1 MLGKDISRFKR
12 ILLPLDGSELGEAS
26 LPYVEELAI
35 VTKAE
40 VILLQVVTPHYDI
53 ALAEGYTA
61 HLGRISEEYLTHAS
75 ATAKDYLDSA
85 KEKLTKMGITA
96 RSEVEVGSPAERIVG
111 YAKESNVDL
120 IAMSTH
126 GRSGIGRWLLGS
138 VADKV
143 IHAADRPILLVRA
156 CAKSTTEEQT

>member
-1 MLGKDISRFKR
+1 VFSKDISRFKR

-35 VTKAE
+35 VIKAE

-53 ALAEGYTA
+53 ALAEGYTS
-61 HLGRISEEYLTHAS
+61 HLGRIAEEYLTHAS
-75 ATAKDYLDSA
+75 AAAKDYLNTV
-85 KEKLTKMGITA
+85 KERLAKMGITA

-111 YAKESNVDL
+111 YAKESNIDL

-156 CAKSTTEEQT
+156 SAKSTVEE

>member
-1 MLGKDISRFKR
+1 VVDKETSRIKR
-12 ILLPLDGSELGEAS
+12 ILLPLDGSEAGEAA

-35 VTKAE
+35 ITKAE

-53 ALAEGYTA
+53 ALAEGYTS

-75 ATAKDYLDSA
+75 AAARDYLNSV
-85 KEKLTKMGITA
+85 KEKLAKMGITA
-96 RSEVEVGSPAERIVG
+96 RSEVELGSPAERIVG
-111 YAKESNVDL
+111 YAKENNIDL

-126 GRSGIGRWLLGS
+126 GRSGIGRWLLGG

-143 IHAADRPILLVRA
+143 IRAADRPVLLVRA
-156 CAKSTTEEQT
+156 SAKPTTKEQT

>member
-1 MLGKDISRFKR
+1 MFDKETSRIKR
-12 ILLPLDGSELGEAS
+12 ILLPLDGSEPGEAS

-35 VTKAE
+35 ITKAE
-40 VILLQVVTPHYDI
+40 VILLQVVTSHYDI
-53 ALAEGYTA
+53 GLAEGYTS

-75 ATAKDYLDSA
+75 AAARDYLNSV

-111 YAKESNVDL
+111 YAKENNVDL

-143 IHAADRPILLVRA
+143 IHAADRPVLLVRA
-156 CAKSTTEEQT
+156 SAEATLKEQT

>member
-1 MLGKDISRFKR
+1 
-12 ILLPLDGSELGEAS
+12 

-35 VTKAE
+35 ITKAE

-53 ALAEGYTA
+53 ALAESYTS
-61 HLGRISEEYLTHAS
+61 HLDQISKEYITHAL
-75 ATAKDYLDSA
+75 AAANNYLNSV
-85 KEKLTKMGITA
+85 KERLTKIGITV
-96 RSEVEVGSPAERIVG
+96 RSEVEVGSPAESVIA
-111 YAKESNVDL
+111 YAKENNVDL

-143 IHAADRPILLVRA
+143 IHAADRPVLMVRA
-156 CAKSTTEEQT
+156 SAKPTIREQT

>member
-1 MLGKDISRFKR
+1 VFGKEISRIKR

-26 LPYVEELAI
+26 LPYVEEWAT

-53 ALAEGYTA
+53 TLAQGYTS

-75 ATAKDYLDSA
+75 AAAKDYLNSV
-85 KEKLTKMGITA
+85 KERLTKMGITA

-111 YAKESNVDL
+111 YAKESNIDL

-156 CAKSTTEEQT
+156 SAKEQT

>member
-1 MLGKDISRFKR
+1 MFSKDISRFKR

-35 VTKAE
+35 GTKAE

-53 ALAEGYTA
+53 ALAEGYTS
-61 HLGRISEEYLTHAS
+61 HLGRISEEYLAHAS
-75 ATAKDYLDSA
+75 AAAKDYLNSV
-85 KEKLTKMGITA
+85 KERLTKMGIAA

-111 YAKESNVDL
+111 YAKESNIDL

-156 CAKSTTEEQT
+156 SAKSTIEEQT

>member
-1 MLGKDISRFKR
+1 M
-12 ILLPLDGSELGEAS
+12 
-26 LPYVEELAI
+26 PYVEELAI

-53 ALAEGYTA
+53 ALAEGYTS
-61 HLGRISEEYLTHAS
+61 HLGRISEEYLTHAL
-75 ATAKDYLDSA
+75 ATAKDYLNSV
-85 KEKLTKMGITA
+85 KERLTKMGITA
-96 RSEVEVGSPAERIVG
+96 RSEVEVGSPAERIIG
-111 YAKESNVDL
+111 YAKESNIDL

-143 IHAADRPILLVRA
+143 IHAVDRPILLVRA
-156 CAKSTTEEQT
+156 SAKSTIKEQT

>member
-1 MLGKDISRFKR
+1 VFSKDISRFKR

-40 VILLQVVTPHYDI
+40 VILLQVVAPHYDI
-53 ALAEGYTA
+53 ALAEGYTS

-75 ATAKDYLDSA
+75 AAAKDYLNSV
-85 KEKLTKMGITA
+85 KERLTKMGITA

-111 YAKESNVDL
+111 YAKESNIDL

-143 IHAADRPILLVRA
+143 IHAADRPILLVSA
-156 CAKSTTEEQT
+156 FAKSTIEEQT

>member
-1 MLGKDISRFKR
+1 
-12 ILLPLDGSELGEAS
+12 

-35 VTKAE
+35 GTKAE

-53 ALAEGYTA
+53 ALAEGYTS
-61 HLGRISEEYLTHAS
+61 HLGRISEEYLAHAS
-75 ATAKDYLDSA
+75 AAAKDYLNSV
-85 KEKLTKMGITA
+85 KERLTKMGIAA

-111 YAKESNVDL
+111 YAKESNIDL

-143 IHAADRPILLVRA
+143 IHAADRPILLQSICQINNRGADLKKGVYT
-156 CAKSTTEEQT
+156 KFEQDKDSHNRCG

>member
-1 MLGKDISRFKR
+1 
-12 ILLPLDGSELGEAS
+12 

-35 VTKAE
+35 GTKAE

-53 ALAEGYTA
+53 ALAEGYTS
-61 HLGRISEEYLTHAS
+61 HLGRISEEYLAHAS
-75 ATAKDYLDSA
+75 AAAKDYLNSV
-85 KEKLTKMGITA
+85 KERLTKMGIAA

-111 YAKESNVDL
+111 YAKESNIDL

-156 CAKSTTEEQT
+156 SAKSTIEEQT

>member
-1 MLGKDISRFKR
+1 VFSKDISRFKR

-40 VILLQVVTPHYDI
+40 VILLQVVKPHYDI
-53 ALAEGYTA
+53 ALAEGYTS
-61 HLGRISEEYLTHAS
+61 HLGRISAEYLTHAS
-75 ATAKDYLDSA
+75 AAAKDYLNSV
-85 KEKLTKMGITA
+85 KERLAKMGITA

-111 YAKESNVDL
+111 YAKESNIDL

-156 CAKSTTEEQT
+156 SAKSTIEEQT